1 MSASRSATQPGV
13 LSYVWDPPRLD
24 GYQRIL
30 RGALGSWPASSNA
43 ASTLFGRILAAGN
56 PRIVQLAGKIYF

>member
-1 MSASRSATQPGV
+1 MSASRAATQAGV
-13 LSYVWDPPRLD
+13 VSYVWDLPRWD

-30 RGALGSWPASSNA
+30 LGALGCWSTSSNA
-43 ASTLFGRILAAGN
+43 ASALFGRILTAGS